1 MKRQN
6 DDNRLTKLAYQ
17 KPTSSVVTI
26 EALRLM
32 AGSYV
37 KSLGN
42 PDDEN
47 EITDSNDII

>member
-6 DDNRLTKLAYQ
+6 NDNQLTKLAYQ

-26 EALRLM
+26 EARRLM
-32 AGSYV
+32 TGSYV
-37 KSLGN
+37 KSLGK